1 MRQPLSRPEFVGLMA
16 MLAAITAFAIDAM
29 LPALPD
35 IGAELSPSDPN
46 RAQLIL
52 ASFVLG
58 MGMGTLFSGPLAD
71 ALGRRPVIIGGL
83 LLYAL
88 GAGVTLV
95 APTLET
101 VLAARLLM
109 GLGAAGPRVVV
120 MAIVRDSH
128 SGTEMARLMSLVMV
142 VFMLVPAIAPSLGA
156 LIIAAAGWRAIFA
169 AFVVFAM
176 VALVW
181 FGLRQPETL
190 APDRRRAIRLPMLR
204 EALADLAR
212 RPLIRNAV
220 ALQALVFG
228 MLFAMLSSVQ
238 GVFDQAYGRSAEFP
252 LWFVLIAAVSASAS
266 LLNARLVG
274 RLGILPIVRGMLGL
288 QIVLSALMLVA
299 IALPLPGQTEFVIWL
314 IWCASVFFQGGLII
328 GNINALAMLPVGHIA
343 GLAASVISA
352 VATVGSV
359 IIAVPIGLAFDGTA
373 RPIALGV
380 LALAAAALVMALR
393 LRAED

>member
-1 MRQPLSRPEFVGLMA
+1 MKAPLSRPEFVALMA

-29 LPALPD
+29 LPALPE
-35 IGAELSPSDPN
+35 IGADLVPADPN

-52 ASFVLG
+52 TSFVFG
-58 MGMGTLFSGPLAD
+58 MGVGTLFSGPLAD
-71 ALGRRPVIIGGL
+71 ALGRRPVILGGL
-83 LLYAL
+83 LLYVA
-88 GAGVTLV
+88 GAGLALV

-101 VLAARLLM
+101 LLAARLLM

-128 SGTEMARLMSLVMV
+128 AGTEMARLMSLVMV

-169 AFVVFAM
+169 AFVVFAL
-176 VALVW
+176 VALTW
-181 FGLRQPETL
+181 FALRQPETL
-190 APDRRRAIRLPMLR
+190 APDRRRAIRLPILR
-204 EALADLAR
+204 AALADLAA
-212 RPLIRNAV
+212 RPLIRRAV
-220 ALQALVFG
+220 VLQALVFG

-238 GVFDQAYGRSAEFP
+238 GVFDRAYGQGAAFP

-274 RLGILPIVRGMLGL
+274 RLGLLTIVRGMLAA
-288 QIVLSALMLVA
+288 QIGLSALMLSA
-299 IALPLPGQTEFVIWL
+299 IALPLPRETEFVVWL
-314 IWCASVFFQGGLII
+314 IWCASVFFQGGLVI
-328 GNINALAMLPVGHIA
+328 GNVNALAMQPVGHIA

-359 IIAVPIGLAFDGTA
+359 VLAVPVGLAFNGTA
-373 RPIALGV
+373 VPLALGIAV
-380 LALAAAALVMALR
+380 FAAAALALAATIR
-393 LRAED
+393 LPD